1 MPGWSGNA
9 ASAKLRSGE
18 GRATLAA
25 GAGNSG
31 RVNRK
36 DGAQVARRRYQTGC
50 LFIRGKRRERWI
62 ARWREPMIAADGTVR
77 EIQRSEVLGL
87 VSEFSKSKA
96 QELLSTKL
104 RTLNSGTHR
113 PQSTMLFKK
122 FVEEVWKPSVLNLQ
136 KPGSVRYYG
145 IQLKCHVVPKF
156 GERRLCEITRADV
169 QSFAAEKRQQGFSG
183 SSIHGMRTTLSKVFQ
198 AAVDWGYLELN
209 AARGIRIGNREPE
222 GERLYLTAS
231 ETTKL
236 IASLDEPVRT
246 IVLVAVLTGL
256 RISELL
262 ALRWKHVDFLRM
274 ALQIRQT
281 VSEGKFG
288 TPKTK
293 SSRREIPMS
302 EPVRQALLAQKNRCR
317 QTGPDDLIFVSRNQ
331 TALNPKNLLRRVL
344 RPACVALE
352 LPLVSWHSF
361 RHTHGTLLGE
371 VAESLKTSQALL
383 GHSDLETTLIYTHA
397 IPESQKRAVD
407 KVAEILFPNVPKF
420 SESTGSGKPN

>member
-1 MPGWSGNA
+1 
-9 ASAKLRSGE
+9 
-18 GRATLAA
+18 
-25 GAGNSG
+25 
-31 RVNRK
+31 
-36 DGAQVARRRYQTGC
+36 
-50 LFIRGKRRERWI
+50 
-62 ARWREPMIAADGTVR
+62 
-77 EIQRSEVLGL
+77 
-87 VSEFSKSKA
+87 
-96 QELLSTKL
+96 
-104 RTLNSGTHR
+104 
-113 PQSTMLFKK
+113 
-122 FVEEVWKPSVLNLQ
+122 
-136 KPGSVRYYG
+136 
-145 IQLKCHVVPKF
+145 
-156 GERRLCEITRADV
+156 
-169 QSFAAEKRQQGFSG
+169 
-183 SSIHGMRTTLSKVFQ
+183 MRTTLSKVFQ

-256 RISELL
+256 RIGELL
-262 ALRWKHVDFLRM
+262 ALRWKHVDFLRI

-302 EPVRQALLAQKNRCR
+302 EPVRQALLAQKTRCR

-361 RHTHGTLLGE
+361 RHY
-371 VAESLKTSQALL
+371 A
-383 GHSDLETTLIYTHA
+383 D
-397 IPESQKRAVD
+397 P
-407 KVAEILFPNVPKF
+407 
-420 SESTGSGKPN
+420 